1 MSVCQFRI
9 PSFLVTM
16 QNFTTIKC
24 CVIISNHS
32 IYNDGT
38 YCFSYY
44 WSNPQMHGFYGRY
57 LKIDLT
63 HETFDLVP
71 LNDEILLRYLGGKGL
86 ASYLLY
92 SINPP
97 GVDPL
102 LPDNCLILATGP
114 ITNSRIW
121 GSCRYGVFT
130 KSPQTGFYS
139 ESYAGG
145 KVPEA
150 IDSSGFDAIVVTGK
164 SKRPTVVL
172 VHPDGA
178 EFFDASDIWGMGTYD
193 TEDTVNRKYGIAG
206 SGSEKS
212 GAVVIG
218 PAGENRVRF
227 SVIENDY
234 WRSAGRTGVGTVMGS
249 KHLKA
254 IVFKGDKRRFLS
266 DAKGVKRFSKEVV
279 AESKRNPVVQA
290 YRNMGTSL
298 MVEKINQAKAFPTK
312 YWSKGFFDQWEKIS
326 AEALHR
332 QCHVRPRAC
341 AKCLI
346 ACGRMT
352 KVLNG
357 RHAGLRIEGPEYETI
372 FAFGGLCMIDS
383 IEEIVYLND
392 ICDRLGMDTISAG
405 NLCGLAIEAARKK
418 KIDFRIDYG
427 DVDAIAGLLEK
438 IAVRQGIG
446 DILARGIRYAAEI
459 WNMED
464 MAVHVK
470 GLEPPGYDPRVLKG
484 SGLAFAVSDRGAC
497 HLRATFHN
505 PELKGMIRPEVTKG
519 KARLLIDYE
528 DRLTLMDAFIL
539 CRFFRDIYPWDRLSR
554 IIEMTTGLK
563 ADKAALQKIASEI
576 SALTRRFNIREGLKP
591 EDDRLPRRFYNE
603 MLKTGHIVKETDLT
617 AMLKDYYT
625 LRGWDE
631 SGSGGI

>member
-1 MSVCQFRI
+1 M
-9 PSFLVTM
+9 
-16 QNFTTIKC
+16 N
-24 CVIISNHS
+24 
-32 IYNDGT
+32 
-38 YCFSYY
+38 
-44 WSNPQMHGFYGRY
+44 GFYGRY

-63 HETFDLVP
+63 DEKYNLVP
-71 LNDEILLRYLGGKGL
+71 LNDEILLTYLGGKGL

-102 LPDNCLILATGP
+102 SPENCLILATGP

-121 GSCRYGVFT
+121 GSSRYGVFT

-150 IDSSGFDAIVVTGK
+150 IDSSGFDAVVVTGK

-172 VHPDGA
+172 VQPDGA
-178 EFFDASDIWGMGTYD
+178 EFFDASDIWGMDTYE
-193 TEDTVNRKYGIAG
+193 TEDTVNRKYGNTG
-206 SGSEKS
+206 PGSEKS

-234 WRSAGRTGVGTVMGS
+234 WRSAGRTGVGAVMGS

-254 IVFKGDKRRFLS
+254 IVFKGDKRRALF
-266 DAKGVKRFSKEVV
+266 DAKGVKRFSREV
-279 AESKRNPVVQA
+279 AEESKNNPVVQA
-290 YRNMGTSL
+290 YKNMGTPM
-298 MVEKINQAKAFPTK
+298 MVKKINQAKAFPTK

-332 QCHVRPRAC
+332 QCRVQPRAC
-341 AKCLI
+341 AKCFI

-352 KVLNG
+352 TVLNG

-383 IEEIVYLND
+383 IEEIAYLND
-392 ICDRLGMDTISAG
+392 VCDRLGMDTISAG
-405 NLCGLAIEAARKK
+405 NLCGLTIEAVRKK
-418 KIDFRIDYG
+418 KIDVKIDYG
-427 DVDAIAGLLEK
+427 DVDAIAGLLKK
-438 IAVRQGIG
+438 IADRQGIG
-446 DILARGIRYAAEI
+446 DILARGIKHAANV
-459 WNMED
+459 WGMED
-464 MAVHVK
+464 VAVHVK

-505 PELKGMIRPEVTKG
+505 PELKGMISPEATKG
-519 KARLLIDYE
+519 KAGLLIDFE
-528 DRLTLMDAFIL
+528 DRLALMDALIL
-539 CRFFRDIYPWDRLSR
+539 CRFYRDIYPWDRLSR

-563 ADKAALQKIASEI
+563 TDKAALHKIASEI
-576 SALTRRFNIREGLKP
+576 STLTRCINIREGLKP
-591 EDDRLPRRFYNE
+591 EDDNLPKRFYKE
-603 MLKTGHIVKETDLT
+603 ILKTGHVVEETDLA

-625 LRGWDE
+625 LRGWNE
-631 SGSGGI
+631 NGVPKVKPATS

>member
-1 MSVCQFRI
+1 M
-9 PSFLVTM
+9 
-16 QNFTTIKC
+16 N
-24 CVIISNHS
+24 
-32 IYNDGT
+32 
-38 YCFSYY
+38 
-44 WSNPQMHGFYGRY
+44 GFYGRY

-63 HETFDLVP
+63 DETYDFVP
-71 LNDEILLRYLGGKGL
+71 LKDEILLTYLGGKGL

-102 LPDNCLILATGP
+102 SPENCLIFATGP

-121 GSCRYGVFT
+121 GSSRYGVFT

-172 VHPDGA
+172 VQPDGA
-178 EFFDASDIWGMGTYD
+178 EFFDASDIWGMDTYQ
-193 TEDTVNRKYGIAG
+193 TEDTVNRRYGNTG
-206 SGSEKS
+206 LGSEKS

-218 PAGENRVRF
+218 PAGENHVRF
-227 SVIENDY
+227 AVIENDY

-254 IVFKGDKRRFLS
+254 VVFKGDKRRLLF
-266 DAKGVKRFSKEVV
+266 DAEQVKSFSRKIADESKE
-279 AESKRNPVVQA
+279 NPVVKA
-290 YRNMGTSL
+290 YKSMGTPM
-298 MVEKINQAKAFPTK
+298 MVKTINQAKAFPTK

-332 QCHVRPRAC
+332 QCRVQPRAC
-341 AKCLI
+341 AKCFI

-352 KVLNG
+352 TVLNG
-357 RHAGLRIEGPEYETI
+357 RYTGLRIEGPEYETI

-383 IEEIVYLND
+383 IAEIAYLND

-405 NLCGLAIEAARKK
+405 NLCGLTIEAARRK
-418 KIDFRIDYG
+418 KIDVKIDYG
-427 DVDAIAGLLEK
+427 DVDAIADLLKK
-438 IAVRQGIG
+438 IANRQGIG
-446 DILARGIRYAAEI
+446 DVLARGIRYAASV
-459 WNMED
+459 WGMED
-464 MAVHVK
+464 TAVHVK

-505 PELKGMIRPEVTKG
+505 PELKGMIDSEITKG
-519 KARLLIDYE
+519 KAELLIDFE

-539 CRFFRDIYPWDRLSR
+539 CRFYRDIYPWDRLSR

-563 ADKAALQKIASEI
+563 ADKAVLQKMASEI
-576 SALTRRFNIREGLKP
+576 STLTRCFNIREGLKS
-591 EDDRLPRRFYNE
+591 EDDNLPKRFYKE
-603 MLKTGHIVKETDLT
+603 ILQTGHVVNEADLA

-625 LRGWDE
+625 LREWNENGVPKVKPD
-631 SGSGGI
+631 IL

>member
-1 MSVCQFRI
+1 M
-9 PSFLVTM
+9 
-16 QNFTTIKC
+16 N
-24 CVIISNHS
+24 
-32 IYNDGT
+32 
-38 YCFSYY
+38 
-44 WSNPQMHGFYGRY
+44 GFYGRY

-63 HETFDLVP
+63 DEKYNLVP
-71 LNDEILLRYLGGKGL
+71 LNDEILLTYLGGKGL

-102 LPDNCLILATGP
+102 SPENCLILATGP

-121 GSCRYGVFT
+121 GSSRYGVFT

-150 IDSSGFDAIVVTGK
+150 IDSSGFDAVVVTGK

-172 VHPDGA
+172 VQPDGA
-178 EFFDASDIWGMGTYD
+178 EFFDASDIWGMDTYE
-193 TEDTVNRKYGIAG
+193 TEDTVNRKYGNTG

-234 WRSAGRTGVGTVMGS
+234 WRSAGRTGVGAVMGS

-254 IVFKGDKRRFLS
+254 IVFKGDKRRALF
-266 DAKGVKRFSKEVV
+266 DAKGVKRFSREV
-279 AESKRNPVVQA
+279 AEESKNNPVVQA
-290 YRNMGTSL
+290 YKNMGTPM
-298 MVEKINQAKAFPTK
+298 MVKKINQAKAFPTK

-332 QCHVRPRAC
+332 QCRVQPRAC
-341 AKCLI
+341 AKCFI

-352 KVLNG
+352 TVLNG

-383 IEEIVYLND
+383 IEEIAYLND
-392 ICDRLGMDTISAG
+392 VCDRLGMDTISAG
-405 NLCGLAIEAARKK
+405 NLCGLTIEAVRKK
-418 KIDFRIDYG
+418 KIDVKIDYG
-427 DVDAIAGLLEK
+427 DVDAIAGLLKK
-438 IAVRQGIG
+438 IADRQGIG
-446 DILARGIRYAAEI
+446 DILARGIKHAANV
-459 WNMED
+459 WGMED
-464 MAVHVK
+464 VAVHVK
-470 GLEPPGYDPRVLKG
+470 GLELPGYDPRVLKG

-505 PELKGMIRPEVTKG
+505 PELKGMISPEVTKG
-519 KARLLIDYE
+519 KAGLLIDFE
-528 DRLTLMDAFIL
+528 DRLALMDALIL
-539 CRFFRDIYPWDRLSR
+539 CRFYRDIYPWDRLSR

-563 ADKAALQKIASEI
+563 TDKAALHKIASEI
-576 SALTRRFNIREGLKP
+576 STLTRCFNIREGLKP
-591 EDDRLPRRFYNE
+591 EDDNLPKRFYKE
-603 MLKTGHIVKETDLT
+603 ILKTGHVVKETDL
-617 AMLKDYYT
+617 AVMLKDYYT
-625 LRGWDE
+625 LRGWNE
-631 SGSGGI
+631 NGVPKVKPATS

>member
-1 MSVCQFRI
+1 M
-9 PSFLVTM
+9 
-16 QNFTTIKC
+16 N
-24 CVIISNHS
+24 
-32 IYNDGT
+32 
-38 YCFSYY
+38 
-44 WSNPQMHGFYGRY
+44 GFYGRY

-63 HETFDLVP
+63 DEKYNLVP
-71 LNDEILLRYLGGKGL
+71 LNDEILLTYLGGKGL

-102 LPDNCLILATGP
+102 SPENCLILATGP

-121 GSCRYGVFT
+121 GSSRYGVFT

-150 IDSSGFDAIVVTGK
+150 IDSSGFDAVVVTGK

-172 VHPDGA
+172 VQPDGA
-178 EFFDASDIWGMGTYD
+178 EFFDASDIWGMDTYE
-193 TEDTVNRKYGIAG
+193 TEDTVNRKYGNTG

-234 WRSAGRTGVGTVMGS
+234 WRSAGRTGVGAVMGS

-254 IVFKGDKRRFLS
+254 IVFKGDKRRALF
-266 DAKGVKRFSKEVV
+266 DAKGVKRFSREV
-279 AESKRNPVVQA
+279 AEESKNNPVVQA
-290 YRNMGTSL
+290 YKNMGTPM
-298 MVEKINQAKAFPTK
+298 MVKKINQAKAFPTK

-332 QCHVRPRAC
+332 QCRVQPRAC
-341 AKCLI
+341 AKCFI

-352 KVLNG
+352 TVLNG

-383 IEEIVYLND
+383 IEEIAYLND
-392 ICDRLGMDTISAG
+392 VCDRLGMDTISAG
-405 NLCGLAIEAARKK
+405 NLCGLTIEAVGKK
-418 KIDFRIDYG
+418 KIDVKIDYG
-427 DVDAIAGLLEK
+427 DVDAIAGLLKK
-438 IAVRQGIG
+438 IADRQGIG
-446 DILARGIRYAAEI
+446 DILARGIKHAANV
-459 WNMED
+459 WGMED
-464 MAVHVK
+464 VAVHVK

-505 PELKGMIRPEVTKG
+505 PELKGMISPEVTKG
-519 KARLLIDYE
+519 KAGLLIDFE
-528 DRLTLMDAFIL
+528 DRLALMDALIL
-539 CRFFRDIYPWDRLSR
+539 CRFYRDIYPWDRLSR

-563 ADKAALQKIASEI
+563 TDKAALHKIASEI
-576 SALTRRFNIREGLKP
+576 STLTRCFNIREGLKP
-591 EDDRLPRRFYNE
+591 EDDNLPKRFYKE
-603 MLKTGHIVKETDLT
+603 ILKTGHVVKETDL
-617 AMLKDYYT
+617 AVMLKDYYT
-625 LRGWDE
+625 LRGWNE
-631 SGSGGI
+631 NGVPKVKPATS